1 MSHTRKKMKT
11 GKIVSASMDK
21 TVVVSSEWRQPH
33 RLYKKNVKKRN
44 RFVAHDSENECQ
56 IGDTVLI
63 TETRPISRTKRW
75 KVTEILQRG
84 EVLNLDEA
92 ESVINEGNDATG
104 EGG

>member
-1 MSHTRKKMKT
+1 M
-11 GKIVSASMDK
+11 
-21 TVVVSSEWRQPH
+21 
-33 RLYKKNVKKRN
+33 YKKNVKKRN